1 MTFPEAADRTEGS
14 YRLACMLS
22 CDKDG
27 VSLFLRNRKKETKIF
42 HNNSTI
48 TLVGRLSLTA
58 SKTT

>member
-42 HNNSTI
+42 HNNST
-48 TLVGRLSLTA
+48 GRPTVA
-58 SKTT
+58 HGQ